1 MPKSKLMDKD
11 ELLKIFDYLNNQLK
25 ENQLVLELTVYGGAI
40 MTLVY
45 DNRPATKDIDCVF
58 NSTNENM
65 LSNILE
71 LTKFTFNLPDK
82 WINEDIKEPL
92 KSVLKEDKE
101 TFKVYSNLKILKPL
115 PEQLLAMKVLAARS
129 EPAKDF
135 IDAYILCKDLNIKTK
150 EELLNICSKYIPLDL
165 IGERQMK
172 FIQYLGKDLGYDW
185 K

>member
-1 MPKSKLMDKD
+1 MPKDKLMDKD
-11 ELLKIFDYLNNQLK
+11 ELLKIFDYLNKQLK

-58 NSTNENM
+58 NSANENI
-65 LSNILE
+65 LNNILG

-101 TFKVYSNLKILKPL
+101 TFKVYSNLKILKPI
-115 PEQLLAMKVLAARS
+115 PEQLLAMKLLAARP

-150 EELLNICSKYIPLDL
+150 KELLNICSKYIPLDL
-165 IGERQMK
+165 INERQMK

>member
-1 MPKSKLMDKD
+1 MPKDKLMDKD
-11 ELLKIFDYLNNQLK
+11 KLLKIFDYLNKQLK

-45 DNRPATKDIDCVF
+45 DNRPATKDIDCIF
-58 NSTNENM
+58 NKTNENI

-101 TFKVYSNLKILKPL
+101 TFKVYSNLKILKPI

-135 IDAYILCKDLNIKTK
+135 IDAYILCKDLNIDTK
-150 EELLNICSKYIPLDL
+150 EELLNICSKYIPLNL

>member
-1 MPKSKLMDKD
+1 MSIDRLMDRE
-11 ELLKIFDYLNNQLK
+11 ELLDIFDYMNKQLA

-58 NSTNENM
+58 SSSNEDLLN
-65 LSNILE
+65 NIFE
-71 LTKFTFNLPDK
+71 LTKFTFNLPAK
-82 WINEDIKEPL
+82 WINEDIREPL
-92 KSVLKEDKE
+92 KSLLIEDKE
-101 TFKVYSNLKILKPL
+101 TFKLYSNLRILKPI
-115 PEQLLAMKVLAARS
+115 PEQLLAMKVLAARA
-129 EPAKDF
+129 EPSKDF
-135 IDAYILCKDLNIKTK
+135 IDAYILCKDLNIQTK
-150 EELLNICSKYIPLDL
+150 EELFNVCSKYVPLNL

>member
-1 MPKSKLMDKD
+1 MPKDKLMDKD
-11 ELLKIFDYLNNQLK
+11 ALLKIFDYLNKQLK

-45 DNRPATKDIDCVF
+45 DNRPATKDIDCIF
-58 NSTNENM
+58 SPTNEAI
-65 LSNILE
+65 LGNILE

-82 WINEDIKEPL
+82 WINEAVKEPL
-92 KSVLKEDKE
+92 KSILKEDIE
-101 TFKVYSNLKILKPL
+101 TFKVYSNLKILKPI

-135 IDAYILCKDLNIKTK
+135 IDATILCQDLTIKTK
-150 EELLNICSKYIPLDL
+150 EALLNICAQYISLNL
-165 IGERQMK
+165 IGERQMR